1 MRCIH
6 ECVSGGKTIE
16 ESIMPINLNGL
27 PALVGS
33 AESAAGAATNGL
45 TGDATAA
52 QLTQANLAI
61 TKYNIIASMVNSVI
75 EKDGQAKLA
84 PSRR

>member
-1 MRCIH
+1 MA
-6 ECVSGGKTIE
+6 
-16 ESIMPINLNGL
+16 INLNGL
-27 PALVGS
+27 PGLVGA
-33 AESAAGAATNGL
+33 AESTAGAATNGL
-45 TGDATAA
+45 TAEATAA